1 MRQPQTPPP
10 RTPLYAHASPY
21 PEAGVTERNPQY
33 AHLMNA
39 NFASSQGE
47 MSAIAQYLYQHWI
60 FAETDRDFAAAI
72 REITVVEMRHMD
84 LFGELTVL
92 LGGNPQLRVITGD
105 RPAFWSGSAPFYGR
119 GLREALRANLR
130 GEEQTILRYRRQAT
144 MIQDEKVRACLE
156 RVLLDEEMHR
166 DFFAQKLQ
174 QLENGS

>member
-1 MRQPQTPPP
+1 MRQPQTSPS

-21 PEAGVTERNPQY
+21 PETSVTERNPQY

-47 MSAIAQYLYQHWI
+47 LTAISQYLYQHWI
-60 FAETDRDFAAAI
+60 FAETDGDFAAAI
-72 REITVVEMRHMD
+72 RGIAMVEMRHMD

-92 LGGNPQLRVITGD
+92 LGGNPQFRVVTGD
-105 RPAFWSGSAPFYGR
+105 RPAFWNGSAPFYGR

-130 GEEQTILRYRRQAT
+130 GEEQTILRYRRQAA
-144 MIQDEKVRACLE
+144 MIQDKKVCACLE
-156 RVLLDEEMHR
+156 RVILDEEMHR

-174 QLENGS
+174 QLENG